1 MCAERRGPREVTGR
15 RRGGRNLELSAAHQ
29 GATLITTRARPWA
42 AAPAENEGATAEHGT
57 GDRSHAP
64 AGAGQSGHG
73 TGTWPCGRV
82 IRTRWC
88 GGAAVGPSEWGAMPG
103 RGRRGLRGVCE
114 ALCLPLVV
122 SLCNLLNYALRI
134 RPFSYLSARRAE
146 WWPPKRCV
154 LLPRILHDRRVTIAF
169 CGKRWREVKALERGL
184 SWILHVDCESR
195 MNASL

>member
-15 RRGGRNLELSAAHQ
+15 RRGGRNLELSAAHP
-29 GATLITTRARPWA
+29 GATLITARARLWA

-82 IRTRWC
+82 IRTRRC

-114 ALCLPLVV
+114 ALCLPLAV
-122 SLCNLLNYALRI
+122 SLCKLLNYALRI
-134 RPFSYLSARRAE
+134 RPFSYLHGGLNGGRQKDVSCFPGSYMTDCGYR
-146 WWPPKRCV
+146 
-154 LLPRILHDRRVTIAF
+154 LLWQKME
-169 CGKRWREVKALERGL
+169 G
-184 SWILHVDCESR
+184 S
-195 MNASL
+195 